1 MKITIY
7 STPTCGPCRSI
18 KHMLDQNN
26 LKYTIINRD
35 EGNNAAELER
45 VSGGRM
51 VPVTIINDGTT
62 EHVIKG
68 GNIPMI
74 KKVLGL

>member
-1 MKITIY
+1 
-7 STPTCGPCRSI
+7 
-18 KHMLDQNN
+18 MLDQNN
-26 LKYTIINRD
+26 LKYTVINRD

-62 EHVIKG
+62 EHVING

>member
-1 MKITIY
+1 
-7 STPTCGPCRSI
+7 
-18 KHMLDQNN
+18 MLDQNN
-26 LKYTIINRD
+26 LKYTVINRD
-35 EGNNAAELER
+35 EGTNAEDLIKI
-45 VSGGRM
+45 SGGIM
-51 VPVTIINDGTT
+51 VPVTVINDGET